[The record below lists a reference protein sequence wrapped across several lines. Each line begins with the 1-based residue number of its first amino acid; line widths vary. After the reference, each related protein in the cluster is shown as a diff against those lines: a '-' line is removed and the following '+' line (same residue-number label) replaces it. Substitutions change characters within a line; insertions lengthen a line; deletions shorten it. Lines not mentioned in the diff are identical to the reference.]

1 MPDLFQPFRLFLLH
15 QGDAADAELIHW
27 LKDRM
32 DEILGVGPWAMVA
45 ATGAVVIAIPGGH
58 RVVLLLP
65 ATAQRNSLTNFPLPH
80 EREAHQVPSD
90 KQAHIPAASARDS
103 AASARARWSS

>member
-1 MPDLFQPFRLFLLH
+1 MPDLAQSFRLFLLH

-45 ATGAVVIAIPGGH
+45 ATGAIVIAIPAAIGLFYFYQQRRGG
-58 RVVLLLP
+58 
-65 ATAQRNSLTNFPLPH
+65 
-80 EREAHQVPSD
+80 
-90 KQAHIPAASARDS
+90 
-103 AASARARWSS
+103 